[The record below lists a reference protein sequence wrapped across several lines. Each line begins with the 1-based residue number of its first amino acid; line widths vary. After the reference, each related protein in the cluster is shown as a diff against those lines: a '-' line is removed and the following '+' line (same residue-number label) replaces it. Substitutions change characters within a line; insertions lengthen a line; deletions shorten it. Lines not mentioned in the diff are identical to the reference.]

1 MASTLGGFTDQ
12 ATGGAYDIIAGG
24 AFHSTT
30 NPATRFD
37 TDSASIRTAGGR
49 ADTLV
54 MNTKSYRALIQNTFM
69 RLSGSP
75 TLSLGQEIAPVGT
88 FRTTHQLLPG
98 YTIFI
103 DELVADDNILIYDKR
118 SPTFIEGPTSMRN
131 IELNYGQIKDTV
143 SDRWYG
149 SGNKVSGWGVE
160 ETNIHS

>member
-1 MASTLGGFTDQ
+1 
-12 ATGGAYDIIAGG
+12 
-24 AFHSTT
+24 
-30 NPATRFD
+30 
-37 TDSASIRTAGGR
+37 
-49 ADTLV
+49 
-54 MNTKSYRALIQNTFM
+54 M

-75 TLSLGQEIAPVGT
+75 TLSLGAEIAPVGT

-149 SGNKVSGWGVE
+149 SGLKVSGWGVE